1 MAKIRKNSKEFKT
14 LVNNQDNLSNA
25 ELFRARIEKLRD
37 MFMKRK
43 KK

>member
-1 MAKIRKNSKEFKT
+1 MAKLRKNSKEYKT
-14 LVNNQDNLSNA
+14 LVENQDNLSNN

-37 MFMKRK
+37 MFVK